1 MTLVRWRNQNR
12 LSPWSPLGDLEAHF
26 DALFYADRAECG
38 GAAKSWAPAIDL
50 RETEDAYILE
60 ADVPGLKREEVRLE
74 ILENV
79 LTIKG
84 ERTRDAE
91 ENTDQYRHVE
101 RGYGRYERSV
111 KVPGGFDADGVEATF
126 EHGVLTVVLP
136 KRPESKTRQI
146 EVKGK

>member
-1 MTLVRWRNQNR
+1 MTLVRWSNLDRM
-12 LSPWSPLGDLEAHF
+12 SPWSPLGDLEAHF
-26 DALFYADRAECG
+26 DKLFGEE
-38 GAAKSWAPAIDL
+38 GAGSGEAKAGWAPAVDF

-60 ADVPGLKREEVRLE
+60 ADVPGLKREEVQLE

-84 ERTRDAE
+84 ERTRAAE
-91 ENTDQYRHVE
+91 ETSDRYRHVE
-101 RGYGRYERSV
+101 RSYGQFNRSI

-126 EHGVLTVVLP
+126 ENGVLTVTLP
-136 KRPESKTRQI
+136 KRPEAKTRLI